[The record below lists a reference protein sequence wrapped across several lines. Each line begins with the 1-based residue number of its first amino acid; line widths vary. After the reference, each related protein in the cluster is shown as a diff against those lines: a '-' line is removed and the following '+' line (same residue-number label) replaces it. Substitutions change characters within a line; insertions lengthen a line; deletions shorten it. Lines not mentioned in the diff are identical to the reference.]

1 MNCEGFRS
9 SGSTTSRSNTRGA
22 PIGTGRVDF
31 LVAGSLVVE
40 LKTVNEL
47 APVHSAQVIS
57 YLKATGCKLGLLL
70 NFNSEVM
77 REGINRI
84 ILS

>member
-1 MNCEGFRS
+1 M
-9 SGSTTSRSNTRGA
+9 
-22 PIGTGRVDF
+22 I
-31 LVAGSLVVE
+31 VE

-70 NFNSEVM
+70 NFNSAVM
-77 REGINRI
+77 REGIKRI
-84 ILS
+84 VLS